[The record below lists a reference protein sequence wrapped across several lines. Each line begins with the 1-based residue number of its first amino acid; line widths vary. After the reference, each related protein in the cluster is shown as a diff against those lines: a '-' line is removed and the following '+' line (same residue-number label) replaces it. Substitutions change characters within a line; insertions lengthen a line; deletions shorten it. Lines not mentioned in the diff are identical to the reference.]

1 MPLNRITLVVQPI
14 PNLLNFAFLAALIAF
29 AECLLPFVDSSD
41 FPVLCRNI
49 SLYNPHYV
57 PHSVCSS
64 TRSHQL
70 LKCNPICLSQI
81 LPKIQP
87 LKTKNQRAM
96 KSKGYLSCRRYE
108 AFSICCTPPQ
118 RWKDIP
124 RGYGKSSY
132 IQRSLE
138 HNQRWKETAK
148 ILLQFLLPATKNPHL
163 LQESSLPECL
173 AQSSYWQTLLY
184 LTYMCFLMSETKS
197 LSIKTWKYE
206 REILKS
212 LLLCKENFMPDTL
225 LSIKSVCQ
233 SMLLS
238 VQANHKGAEDCLH
251 FSLSFLQ
258 VNWPANPHL
267 PKTEFLS
274 PWLQIINS
282 HKRGEK
288 ILCSL
293 DQHPPLKQNIEW
305 NLKYI
310 YFLVLWWL
318 TSVLTEFITTGH

>member
-1 MPLNRITLVVQPI
+1 M
-14 PNLLNFAFLAALIAF
+14 
-29 AECLLPFVDSSD
+29 
-41 FPVLCRNI
+41 
-49 SLYNPHYV
+49 
-57 PHSVCSS
+57 
-64 TRSHQL
+64 
-70 LKCNPICLSQI
+70 
-81 LPKIQP
+81 
-87 LKTKNQRAM
+87 
-96 KSKGYLSCRRYE
+96 
-108 AFSICCTPPQ
+108 CCTPPE

-197 LSIKTWKYE
+197 FNIKNWKYE
-206 REILKS
+206 GEILKS
-212 LLLCKENFMPDTL
+212 LLLCKENSMLYAL
-225 LSIKSVCQ
+225 LSIKSVRQ
-233 SMLLS
+233 RMLLS

-251 FSLSFLQ
+251 FSLFFLHAKWS
-258 VNWPANPHL
+258 VNSHL
-267 PKTEFLS
+267 PKAEFIS

-282 HKRGEK
+282 HKKKKKYYLVQINIHLGDK
-288 ILCSL
+288 
-293 DQHPPLKQNIEW
+293 DIEW

-310 YFLVLWWL
+310 HFLVL
-318 TSVLTEFITTGH
+318 